1 MTSTKCVFT
10 KKKINTRLAS
20 CLTSIL
26 RPGLSGD
33 RLCVCAPTMSNTAV
47 RRMYTDI
54 KQFQTANLEN
64 DGIFCSFNEDDLFD
78 VKAMVV
84 GPKDTPYEDGFYFF
98 RLTFPKN
105 YPFAPP
111 KAVFETRYNTTHA
124 KLRFNPNLYANGK
137 VCVSLLG
144 TWSGPQWEPC
154 QSLYSILLAF
164 QTLLVEEPLTNEPGY
179 SKVTPSQA
187 KKHQNYTAM
196 VTFENYR
203 VAILRMLDHPPEGF
217 EAFIPI
223 MQQWTHQRAAAIEA
237 RLTKA
242 VEAAP
247 EAKTLEC
254 AVYSAFRTV
263 VDYPRIRA
271 EFAQVRS
278 QLHAALAGSGGGG
291 VGNNSAAASEDG
303 STAAATDAPPPATA
317 LHPTPSTS
325 VGAEVEAAVTA
336 FAQASLADAGSVPP
350 TTTQTEALLP
360 TPTKAKRKRP
370 DTKANGQHYAVVKVP
385 QPTGEPITY
394 QSVPSEYTRVGKAG
408 EPPTKRTRWLWR
420 RLDAKH
426 PAVAPPGATSA
437 TGQTVVL

>member
-1 MTSTKCVFT
+1 
-10 KKKINTRLAS
+10 
-20 CLTSIL
+20 
-26 RPGLSGD
+26 
-33 RLCVCAPTMSNTAV
+33 
-47 RRMYTDI
+47 MYTDI
-54 KQFQTANLEN
+54 KQFQAANLEA

-78 VKAMVV
+78 VKAMIV

-111 KAVFETRYNTTHA
+111 KAIFETRYNTINA

-179 SKVTPSQA
+179 SKVTASQA

-196 VTFENYR
+196 VAFENYR

-223 MQQWTHQRAAAIEA
+223 MQQWTHQRATAIET

-242 VEAAP
+242 VKAEP
-247 EAKTLEC
+247 EAKMLKC
-254 AVYSAFRTV
+254 AVYNSFCTF
-263 VDYPRIRA
+263 VDYPSIHA

-278 QLHAALAGSGGGG
+278 QLNAALVGSGGDG
-291 VGNNSAAASEDG
+291 SSDDPPTASKEG
-303 STAAATDAPPPATA
+303 STAEATAADGPPPSAPP
-317 LHPTPSTS
+317 LETPDSTTPVS
-325 VGAEVEAAVTA
+325 VSAEVEAAVSA
-336 FAQASLADAGSVPP
+336 FAQTSLGDVGTAPQTIIQGKVPSASAKP
-350 TTTQTEALLP
+350 
-360 TPTKAKRKRP
+360 KRKRP
-370 DTKANGQHYAVVKVP
+370 DTKANCQHYAIIKVS
-385 QPTGEPITY
+385 QPTGQPITY
-394 QSVPSEYTRVGKAG
+394 QSVPSVYTRAGKAG
-408 EPPTKRTRWLWR
+408 EPSTKRTRWLWR
-420 RLDAKH
+420 RLDVNQ
-426 PAVAPPGATSA
+426 PAVVPPVTTSA
-437 TGQTVVL
+437 SGQTIDL

>member
-1 MTSTKCVFT
+1 
-10 KKKINTRLAS
+10 
-20 CLTSIL
+20 
-26 RPGLSGD
+26 
-33 RLCVCAPTMSNTAV
+33 MSNTAV

-54 KQFQTANLEN
+54 KQFQAANLEN

-187 KKHQNYTAM
+187 KKHQTYTAM
-196 VTFENYR
+196 VAFENYR

-247 EAKTLEC
+247 ETKTLEC

-263 VDYPRIRA
+263 VDYPRISA

-278 QLHAALAGSGGGG
+278 QLHAALAGSGGVGAEDAGCGG
-291 VGNNSAAASEDG
+291 SGEDAPAASDDG
-303 STAAATDAPPPATA
+303 STTAVKAADGPPPPAPPPPEEAP
-317 LHPTPSTS
+317 HPTPPAS

-336 FAQASLADAGSVPP
+336 FAQASLADAGSAPP
-350 TTTQTEALLP
+350 ATQAAAP
-360 TPTKAKRKRP
+360 SAPAKPKRKRP
-370 DTKANGQHYAVVKVP
+370 DTKASGQHYVIVEVP
-385 QPTGEPITY
+385 QPTGQSIAY
-394 QSVPSEYTRVGKAG
+394 QSVPSEYTRAGKAG

-426 PAVAPPGATSA
+426 PAVVPPGAASA
-437 TGQTVVL
+437 AGPTVVL

>member
-1 MTSTKCVFT
+1 
-10 KKKINTRLAS
+10 
-20 CLTSIL
+20 
-26 RPGLSGD
+26 
-33 RLCVCAPTMSNTAV
+33 MSNTAV

-54 KQFQTANLEN
+54 KQFQAANLEN

-187 KKHQNYTAM
+187 KKHQTYTAM
-196 VTFENYR
+196 VAFENYR
-203 VAILRMLDHPPEGF
+203 VAILRMLDHPPDGF

-237 RLTKA
+237 RLAKA

-263 VDYPRIRA
+263 VDYPRICA

-278 QLHAALAGSGGGG
+278 QLHAALAGSGSGGSG
-291 VGNNSAAASEDG
+291 DVGSSDDPPAASEDG
-303 STAAATDAPPPATA
+303 STAAATPATGPTPPAPPPPEEAP
-317 LHPTPSTS
+317 HPTPPAS

-336 FAQASLADAGSVPP
+336 FAQASLADAGSAPP
-350 TTTQTEALLP
+350 TTTQAAAP
-360 TPTKAKRKRP
+360 SAPSKSKRKRP
-370 DTKANGQHYAVVKVP
+370 DTKANAQHYAVVEVP
-385 QPTGEPITY
+385 QPAGQPIAY
-394 QSVPSEYTRVGKAG
+394 QSVPSEYTRAGKAG

-426 PAVAPPGATSA
+426 PAVVPPGAASA
-437 TGQTVVL
+437 AGPAVVL

>member
-1 MTSTKCVFT
+1 
-10 KKKINTRLAS
+10 
-20 CLTSIL
+20 
-26 RPGLSGD
+26 
-33 RLCVCAPTMSNTAV
+33 MSNTAV

-54 KQFQTANLEN
+54 KQFQAANLEP

-187 KKHQNYTAM
+187 KKHQTYTAM
-196 VTFENYR
+196 VAFENYR

-237 RLTKA
+237 RLAKA

-263 VDYPRIRA
+263 VDYPRICA

-278 QLHAALAGSGGGG
+278 QLNAALAGSGGSGNDGVSGG
-291 VGNNSAAASEDG
+291 SSDDPP
-303 STAAATDAPPPATA
+303 STAAATTATGPPPPAPPA
-317 LHPTPSTS
+317 AAPHPTPPAS

-336 FAQASLADAGSVPP
+336 FAQASLADAGSAPP
-350 TTTQTEALLP
+350 TTTQATAP
-360 TPTKAKRKRP
+360 PAPSKPKRKRP
-370 DTKANGQHYAVVKVP
+370 DTKANGQHYTVVEVP
-385 QPTGEPITY
+385 QPAGQPIAY
-394 QSVPSEYTRVGKAG
+394 QSVPSEYTRAGKAG

-426 PAVAPPGATSA
+426 PAVVPPGAASA
-437 TGQTVVL
+437 AGPTVEL

>member
-1 MTSTKCVFT
+1 
-10 KKKINTRLAS
+10 
-20 CLTSIL
+20 
-26 RPGLSGD
+26 
-33 RLCVCAPTMSNTAV
+33 MSNTAV

-54 KQFQTANLEN
+54 KQFQAANLEA

-78 VKAMVV
+78 VKAMVG

-98 RLTFPKN
+98 RLTFPQN

-111 KAVFETRYNTTHA
+111 KAVFETRYNA

-179 SKVTPSQA
+179 SKVTPSQT
-187 KKHQNYTAM
+187 KKHQTYTAM
-196 VTFENYR
+196 VAFENYR
-203 VAILRMLDHPPEGF
+203 VAILRMLDHPPDGF

-237 RLTKA
+237 RLAKA

-263 VDYPRIRA
+263 VDYPRICA

-278 QLHAALAGSGGGG
+278 QLHAALAGSGGAVNGDEPP
-291 VGNNSAAASEDG
+291 AASEDG
-303 STAAATDAPPPATA
+303 STAAATAADEAA
-317 LHPTPSTS
+317 

-336 FAQASLADAGSVPP
+336 FAQASLADVAPP
-350 TTTQTEALLP
+350 ITTQAAAP
-360 TPTKAKRKRP
+360 PAPTKPKRKRP
-370 DTKANGQHYAVVKVP
+370 DTKANGQHYAVVEVP
-385 QPTGEPITY
+385 QPTGQPIAY
-394 QSVPSEYTRVGKAG
+394 QSVPSEYTRAGKAG

-420 RLDAKH
+420 RVDAKH
-426 PAVAPPGATSA
+426 PAVVPPGATSA
-437 TGQTVVL
+437 AGQTVVL